1 MEQGLGQPE
10 VINLL
15 WFLGWLVAVA
25 VLFALALRLPLQTR
39 LRRWGARLYIAA
51 VVAASI
57 AIAVLANFS
66 LALHDVHLDLTRE
79 KIFTPSAHALDVV
92 DRLQQPVKLTYFYQ
106 GQDQNARRAKEI
118 VEVMGHR
125 NPLLQVRTIDPDRQP
140 TLAQTAGVKVY
151 NAALLEADGRR
162 ILVRGTDE
170 NEIAIGIQRVLRER
184 VVNICY
190 IEGHNEFPVDNYEF
204 HTHFEGSLSHSH
216 NEAESAVVQMA
227 GHGIGRMRR
236 ALEGLGYD
244 VRKIALAS
252 QGTIPSDCSV
262 TIDAGPRTT
271 YLPAESAALET
282 YLRQGGAL
290 LLMYDL
296 GFVLEPHLEKLMQT
310 LGVRFQQA
318 VVVDPLSHYSTDPEM
333 VAVTSYDPHPITKN
347 VAFTFYPGV
356 RPIELLQ
363 PAPGIRNFALISS
376 SAESY
381 TKPVA
386 PVAQRQIA
394 PERTAGTVQSK
405 PQAHV
410 FAAAIEGTFPESG
423 SQPFRAVVIGD
434 GDFASNSFLPY
445 MANSDLALSM
455 VRWLA
460 REERNTPIASR
471 IPVPPI
477 ILLTKG
483 QMQKIFLYVEVLP
496 PLLVIALGGFIWW
509 RRR

>member
-1 MEQGLGQPE
+1 MEQGLGQQE

-15 WFLGWLVAVA
+15 WFLGWLVAVG
-25 VLFALALRLPLQTR
+25 VLFVLAQRLPLKTR
-39 LRRWGARLYIAA
+39 LRRLGARLYVAGVI
-51 VVAASI
+51 VVAVAVT
-57 AIAVLANFS
+57 VLANFALS
-66 LALHDVHLDLTRE
+66 LHDVHVDLTRE
-79 KIFTPSAHALDVV
+79 KVFTPAALALEVV
-92 DRLQQPVKLTYFYQ
+92 DRLQRPVKLTYFYQ
-106 GQDQNARRAKEI
+106 GQDQSARRAKEI

-125 NPLLQVRTIDPDRQP
+125 NPLLDVRTIDPDRQP
-140 TLAQTAGVKVY
+140 SLAQTAGAKVY

-184 VVNICY
+184 VVTVCY
-190 IEGHNEFPVDNYEF
+190 IDGHNEYPVDNYEF
-204 HTHFEGSLSHSH
+204 HTHFEGSLAHSH
-216 NEAESAVVQMA
+216 NDADSAVVQTT

-236 ALEGLGYD
+236 ALEGLGYH
-244 VRKIALAS
+244 VRTIALATL
-252 QGTIPSDCSV
+252 GAIPTECSV

-296 GFVLEPHLEKLMQT
+296 GFVLEPGLEKLVRT

-318 VVVDPLSHYSTDPEM
+318 VVVDPQSHYATDPEM
-333 VAVTSYDPHPITKN
+333 VAVTAYERHPITKN

-356 RPIELLQ
+356 RPLELLQ
-363 PAPGIRNFALISS
+363 PGASIRDFALISS
-376 SAESY
+376 SVESY
-381 TKPVA
+381 IKPVA

-394 PERTAGTVQSK
+394 PERPAGKVQNK
-405 PQAHV
+405 PQAYV
-410 FAAAIEGTFPESG
+410 LAAAIEGTFPEQG

-471 IPVPPI
+471 IPVPAM
-477 ILLTKG
+477 ILLTKR
-483 QMQKIFLYVEVLP
+483 QMQEIFLFVEVLP

>member
-1 MEQGLGQPE
+1 MEQNLGHQE
-10 VINLL
+10 IINLL
-15 WFLGWLVAVA
+15 WFLGWLIAVA
-25 VLFALALRLPLQTR
+25 VLFMLALRLPLQTR

-51 VVAASI
+51 VLAASV
-57 AIAVLANFS
+57 AVVVLANVS
-66 LALHDVHLDLTRE
+66 LSLHDVHLDLTRE
-79 KIFTPSAHALDVV
+79 KVFTPSARALDVV

-106 GQDQNARRAKEI
+106 GQDQSARRAKEI
-118 VEVMGHR
+118 VEVMGRR

-170 NEIAIGIQRVLRER
+170 NEIAIGIQRVLREQ
-184 VVNICY
+184 VVTICY
-190 IEGHNEFPVDNYEF
+190 IEGHNELPVDNYEF

-216 NEAESAVVQMA
+216 NESDSAVVRMA

-244 VRKIALAS
+244 VRKIALTG
-252 QGTIPSDCSV
+252 QGGIPSDCSV

-271 YLPAESAALET
+271 YLPAESAALEA
-282 YLRQGGAL
+282 YLRQGGSLA
-290 LLMYDL
+290 LMYDL
-296 GFVLEPHLEKLMQT
+296 GFVLEPRLEQLMRT

-318 VVVDPLSHYSTDPEM
+318 VVVDPQSHYSTDPEM
-333 VAVTSYDPHPITKN
+333 VAVTAYERHPITKN

-356 RPIELLQ
+356 RPLELLP
-363 PAPGIRNFALISS
+363 PAAGIQTFALISS
-376 SAESY
+376 SGESY

-386 PVAQRQIA
+386 AVAQRQLA
-394 PERTAGTVQSK
+394 PELPHAAVQGK
-405 PQAHV
+405 PQPHV
-410 FAAAIEGTFPESG
+410 LAAAIEGKLPLPDSR
-423 SQPFRAVVIGD
+423 PFRAVVIGD

-445 MANSDLALSM
+445 MSNSDLALAM

-460 REERNTPIASR
+460 REENNTPIASR
-471 IPVPPI
+471 IPVPAM
-477 ILLTKG
+477 ILLTKR
-483 QMQKIFLYVEVLP
+483 QMQEIFLTVEVLL
-496 PLLVIALGGFIWW
+496 PLLVIALGGIIWW

>member
-1 MEQGLGQPE
+1 MEQGLGHQE
-10 VINLL
+10 IINLL
-15 WFLGWLVAVA
+15 WFAGWLLAVA
-25 VLFALALRLPLQTR
+25 VLFVLALRLPLQTR

-51 VVAASI
+51 VVAA
-57 AIAVLANFS
+57 AVAVTVLANFS
-66 LALHDVHLDLTRE
+66 LSLHDVHLDLTRE
-79 KIFTPSAHALDVV
+79 KVFTPSAHALEVV
-92 DRLQQPVKLTYFYQ
+92 DRLQRPVKLTYFYQ
-106 GQDQNARRAKEI
+106 GQDQSARRAKEI

-125 NPLLQVRTIDPDRQP
+125 NPLLHVRTIDPDRQP

-190 IEGHNEFPVDNYEF
+190 IEGHNEFPIDNYEF
-204 HTHFEGSLSHSH
+204 HTHFEGSLAHSH
-216 NEAESAVVQMA
+216 NESDSAVVQMA

-244 VRKIALAS
+244 VRKITLA
-252 QGTIPSDCSV
+252 GRDAIPGDCAV
-262 TIDAGPRTT
+262 TVDAGPRTT
-271 YLPAESAALET
+271 YLPAESAALEA
-282 YLRQGGAL
+282 YLRQGGSL

-296 GFVLEPHLEKLMQT
+296 GFVLEPRLEKLMLT

-318 VVVDPLSHYSTDPEM
+318 VIVDPQSHYSTDPEM
-333 VAVTSYDPHPITKN
+333 VAVTAYERHPITKN

-356 RPIELLQ
+356 RPLELLP
-363 PAPGIRNFALISS
+363 PAAGIRTFALISS

-386 PVAQRQIA
+386 AVAQRQLA
-394 PERTAGTVQSK
+394 PERPPAAVQGK
-405 PQAHV
+405 PQAHA
-410 FAAAIEGTFPESG
+410 FAAAIEGTLPLPDSR
-423 SQPFRAVVIGD
+423 PFRAVVIGD
-434 GDFASNSFLPY
+434 SDFASNSFLPY
-445 MANSDLALSM
+445 MSNSDLALSM

-460 REERNTPIASR
+460 REENNTAIASR
-471 IPVPPI
+471 IPVPAM
-477 ILLTKG
+477 ILLTKR
-483 QMQKIFLYVEVLP
+483 QMQEIFLVVEVLL
-496 PLLVIALGGFIWW
+496 PLLVIALGAVIWW

>member
-1 MEQGLGQPE
+1 MEESLGHQE
-10 VINLL
+10 LLNLL
-15 WFLGWLVAVA
+15 WFLGWLLAVGM
-25 VLFALALRLPLQTR
+25 LFVLALRLPLQTR

-51 VVAASI
+51 VVVASL
-57 AIAVLANFS
+57 AVAVLANFS
-66 LALHDVHLDLTRE
+66 LSLHDVHLDLTRE
-79 KIFTPSAHALDVV
+79 KTFTPSARALEVV

-106 GQDQNARRAKEI
+106 GQDQSARRAKEI
-118 VEVMGHR
+118 VEVMGRR
-125 NPLLQVRTIDPDRQP
+125 NLLLQVRTIDPDRQP

-184 VVNICY
+184 IVTICY
-190 IEGHNEFPVDNYEF
+190 IEGHNEYPVDNYEF

-216 NEAESAVVQMA
+216 NEADSAVVQTT

-236 ALEGLGYD
+236 ALEGIGYD

-252 QGTIPSDCSV
+252 QGAIPADCSV

-271 YLPAESAALET
+271 YLPAESAALEA
-282 YLRQGGAL
+282 YLSQGGAL

-296 GFVLEPHLEKLMQT
+296 GFVLEPRLEKLMRT

-318 VVVDPLSHYSTDPEM
+318 VVVDPQSHYSTDAEM
-333 VAVTSYDPHPITKN
+333 VAVTAYERHSITKN
-347 VAFTFYPGV
+347 VAYTFFPGV
-356 RPIELLQ
+356 RALELLP
-363 PAPGIRNFALISS
+363 PAADIRTFALIAS

-386 PVAQRQIA
+386 AVTQRQLGSEH
-394 PERTAGTVQSK
+394 PVVAGQTK

-410 FAAAIEGTFPESG
+410 FAAAIEGKFAQPG
-423 SQPFRAVVIGD
+423 SRPFRAVVIGD

-445 MANSDLALSM
+445 MSNSDLALSM

-460 REERNTPIASR
+460 REENNTAIASR
-471 IPVPPI
+471 IPVPAM
-477 ILLTKG
+477 ILLTKR
-483 QMQKIFLYVEVLP
+483 QMQEIFLVVEILLP
-496 PLLVIALGGFIWW
+496 LAVIFLGGFIWW